1 MKPLFRYILSVF
13 LLTLFLSQSAMA
25 QAAWPQWV
33 AELRQEAVSQGISP
47 TLFDGLF
54 NTMRAPQSQVL
65 GLSKTQPEHRLS
77 YPQYLNTR
85 ASQDRIVYGQ
95 KEYARNK
102 NLLASLEND
111 YGVDPCIIVALW
123 GMETSYGHFMGTFST
138 VQALATLAYESNRPE
153 MFRKE
158 LLDALHMLN
167 DNQVSI
173 QEFKG
178 EWAGASGQC
187 QFLPSSWY
195 KYAVDYDGDGR
206 KNIWSS
212 VPDVLA
218 SIANYLKLHGWETGQ
233 PVTMNVQLPASF
245 DPQYV
250 QTREIKTLREWAN
263 LGVLQANGQ
272 ALPDSSTKAFLVHPD
287 SGPVWL
293 AFNNFQV
300 ILNYNNSIYYAGAIN
315 YMAGKICHRR
325 KI

>member
-1 MKPLFRYILSVF
+1 
-13 LLTLFLSQSAMA
+13 MA
-25 QAAWPQWV
+25 QVSWLQWKAA
-33 AELRQEAVSQGISP
+33 LRQDAISQGIAP
-47 TLFDGLF
+47 TLFDSLF
-54 NTMRAPQSQVL
+54 DTMQAPQSQVL
-65 GLSKTQPEHRLS
+65 RLSKTQPEHRLT

-85 ASQDRIVYGQ
+85 ASYDRIVYGQ
-95 KEYARNK
+95 RKYAQNQH
-102 NLLASLEND
+102 LLQSIETE
-111 YGVDPCIIVALW
+111 YGVDACVIVALW
-123 GMETSYGHFMGTFST
+123 GMETSYGNFMGNFST
-138 VQALATLAYESNRPE
+138 IQALASLAYESNRPE
-153 MFRKE
+153 MFRTE

-167 DNQVSI
+167 DHQVSP

-212 VPDVLA
+212 VSDVLA
-218 SIANYLKLHGWETGQ
+218 SIANYMRMHGWETRQ
-233 PVTMNVQLPASF
+233 PVMMNVQLPASF

-263 LGVLQANGQ
+263 LGVLQADGQ
-272 ALPDSSTKAFLVHPD
+272 ALPDSNTTAFLVHPD

-315 YMAGKICHRR
+315 YMAGRICHR
-325 KI
+325 